1 MNISDPIADFL
12 TRIRNAV
19 RAGHDTVEIPY
30 SRMKGELARILLSEG
45 YIRDVA
51 EEGEAPKKVIRITLK
66 YSADRTS
73 VITGLKRVSRP
84 GLRKFV
90 KANEVPRILGGLG
103 IAILTTSRGILTDRE
118 ARKAH
123 TGGEILCEI
132 W

>member
-1 MNISDPIADFL
+1 MQISDPIADYL

-19 RAGHDTVEIPY
+19 TAGHTTVEIPF
-30 SRMKGELARILLSEG
+30 SRMKAELSRILKREG
-45 YIRDVA
+45 YIRDFS
-51 EEGEAPKKVIRITLK
+51 EEGDAPKKVLKLTLK
-66 YSADRTS
+66 YGTDRTP
-73 VITGLKRVSRP
+73 VITGLRRVSKP
-84 GLRKFV
+84 GLRTYV

-118 ARKAH
+118 ARKSQ